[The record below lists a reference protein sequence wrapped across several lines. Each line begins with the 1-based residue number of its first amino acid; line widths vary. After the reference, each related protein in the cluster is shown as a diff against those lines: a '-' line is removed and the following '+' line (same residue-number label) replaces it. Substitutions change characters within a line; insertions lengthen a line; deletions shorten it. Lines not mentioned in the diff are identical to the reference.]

1 MGGLVEVV
9 VMAMT
14 AIMVERWAIP
24 RLYGPSGFEIFNLID
39 LKMMIQL
46 MTFDKENLL
55 TPIYMRKSVDS
66 PSL

>member
-1 MGGLVEVV
+1 M
-9 VMAMT
+9 
-14 AIMVERWAIP
+14 IP

-55 TPIYMRKSVDS
+55 APIYMRKSVDS